1 MFSSTFRATIK
12 TATAI
17 AVSLITFALPAQAA
31 KPGTEEPAV
40 RNPILFVHGYASDAS
55 IWDTMKDRFQA
66 DGWPADELAAFSY
79 NYNQSNATTAEEV
92 RDQVQS
98 LLASTGAEQ
107 VDIIT
112 HSMGG
117 LSSRHFLK
125 FMGGDELVEAWV
137 SLAGPNHGTGW
148 AYGCL
153 SWSCF
158 EMRPG
163 SSFLDELNKGKETP
177 GDTRYGTWWSSCDE
191 IINPDDSVI
200 LKGADN
206 NRTACISH
214 NWFLYDGQVY
224 SDVRNWID

>member
-1 MFSSTFRATIK
+1 MFRATFN
-12 TATAI
+12 ATA
-17 AVSLITFALPAQAA
+17 ALMVSLMTITLSAQAA
-31 KPGTEEPAV
+31 KPGSEEPAV
-40 RNPILFVHGYASDAS
+40 RNPILFVHGYASGGS
-55 IWDTMKDRFQA
+55 IWDTMRDRFLA
-66 DGWPADELAAFSY
+66 DGWPADHLATWSY

-92 RDQVQS
+92 RDQVLN
-98 LLASTGAEQ
+98 LLASTGAEE

-117 LSSRHFLK
+117 LSSRYFLK

-163 SSFLDELNKGKETP
+163 SNFLDTLNQGNETP
-177 GDTRYGTWWSSCDE
+177 GGARYGTWWSSCDE

-214 NWFLYDGQVY
+214 NWFLYDATVYRQVR
-224 SDVRNWID
+224 DWIH

>member
-1 MFSSTFRATIK
+1 MFSSTFS
-12 TATAI
+12 
-17 AVSLITFALPAQAA
+17 VSIVLALSLLTFASSSQAA
-31 KPGTEEPAV
+31 KPGSEEPAA
-40 RNPILFVHGYASDAS
+40 RNPILFVHGYASDGT
-55 IWDTMKDRFQA
+55 IWDTMRDRFAA
-66 DGWPADELAAFSY
+66 DGWPADHLATWSY
-79 NYNQSNATTAEEV
+79 NYNQSNATTAERV
-92 RDQVQS
+92 RDQVQA
-98 LLASTGAEQ
+98 LLASTGADE

-125 FMGGDELVEAWV
+125 FMGGDEQVEAWV

-163 SSFLDELNKGKETP
+163 SDFLTTLNQGKETP

-206 NRTACISH
+206 NQTACISH
-214 NWFLYDGQVY
+214 NWFLYDGAVY
-224 SDVRNWID
+224 QEVRNWIH